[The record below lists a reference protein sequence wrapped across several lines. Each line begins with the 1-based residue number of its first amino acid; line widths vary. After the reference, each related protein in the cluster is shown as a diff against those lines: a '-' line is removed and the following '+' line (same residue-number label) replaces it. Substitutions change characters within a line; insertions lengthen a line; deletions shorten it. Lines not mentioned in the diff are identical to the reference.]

1 MAIIKNSITFGSGF
15 NITAEGP
22 IDSRMV
28 VEYID
33 DLITVW
39 DSNAPAYEGMMVS
52 VLEDGNVYVLK
63 NIYSSNSDSDDVP
76 IEDIYSDIRNW
87 KKIGNEIELDVDI
100 EDFKKS
106 LKKLSAPIT
115 VAGLSSDLG
124 NVSNGK
130 VYTTNNSVEDILRDL
145 LCKEIYPSVTLLK
158 VNPTISF
165 GGINGASASN
175 YKSIMKV
182 GSILNLNPVTLNEA
196 TITKGYRVG
205 EGFTYGYKYVNR
217 SDAVKYDGNPDSV
230 DSVSSLVGTYS
241 LTETYSSSIVGEE
254 RTVSPSK
261 IYENVKFDAC
271 SVVIGLGNN
280 KISFSASSPGGEYTH
295 PEYRN
300 CYAVSNLGNTNV
312 SKRLT
317 GVNEENGELNSITY
331 NHSVSVTGVY
341 PVYVNISSDTLVDEP
356 IEMELTDDN
365 IFVFENVPSEV
376 SSGVHFKF
384 DYPST
389 HTITSFKIKDLSNN
403 FVDYK
408 STYEIK
414 LIEDKVVG
422 NTKYNRLE
430 TTGNPQGK
438 GTYKITL
445 SKGLDEE

>member
-1 MAIIKNSITFGSGF
+1 
-15 NITAEGP
+15 
-22 IDSRMV
+22 
-28 VEYID
+28 
-33 DLITVW
+33 L
-39 DSNAPAYEGMMVS
+39 
-52 VLEDGNVYVLK
+52 
-63 NIYSSNSDSDDVP
+63 SS
-76 IEDIYSDIRNW
+76 
-87 KKIGNEIELDVDI
+87 
-100 EDFKKS
+100 
-106 LKKLSAPIT
+106 PIT

-165 GGINGASASN
+165 GGMNGATASN

-196 TITKGYRVG
+196 TIIKGYRVG

-241 LTETYSSSIVGEE
+241 LTETYSSSIIGEE

-261 IYENVKFDAC
+261 NYENVKFDAC

-280 KISFSASSPGGEYTH
+280 TISFSASSPRCEYTH

-312 SKRLT
+312 NKRLI
-317 GVNEENGELNSITY
+317 GINEENGELNSITY
-331 NHSVSVTGVY
+331 NNSINVTGVY
-341 PVYVNISSDTLVDEP
+341 PVYVNINSDTLVDEP
-356 IEMELTDDN
+356 IEMKLTDGN
-365 IFVFENVPSEV
+365 VFVFENVPSEV

-389 HTITSFKIKDLSNN
+389 HTITSFEIKDLSNN
-403 FVDYK
+403 FVEYK